1 MEERIEVIEMLVM
14 RWNTY
19 YRALN
24 FYKKIANDFSCADKF
39 INKYKALIN
48 ELTNIIADIKHTVFE
63 DVFNKLEYDYIN
75 KKLKEMEENNNESK
89 TN

>member
-14 RWNTY
+14 RWNSY
-19 YRALN
+19 YRELN
-24 FYKKIANDFSCADKF
+24 FYKGLVGDFSCAEKF

-63 DVFNKLEYDYIN
+63 DVYNKLEYDYTN
-75 KKLKEMEENNNESK
+75 KL
-89 TN
+89 